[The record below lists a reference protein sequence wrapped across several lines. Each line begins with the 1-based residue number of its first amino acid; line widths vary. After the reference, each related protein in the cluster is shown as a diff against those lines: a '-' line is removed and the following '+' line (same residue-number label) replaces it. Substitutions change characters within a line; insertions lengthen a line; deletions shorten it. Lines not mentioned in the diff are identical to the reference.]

1 MKNIDLK
8 KKNQIKNIQEIENP
22 IAQKTAFLKRILINL
37 KIFKFLILLKMI
49 MKILNLLKV

>member
-22 IAQKTAFLKRILINL
+22 IAQKTAFLKKILINS

-49 MKILNLLKV
+49 MKILNLRKV